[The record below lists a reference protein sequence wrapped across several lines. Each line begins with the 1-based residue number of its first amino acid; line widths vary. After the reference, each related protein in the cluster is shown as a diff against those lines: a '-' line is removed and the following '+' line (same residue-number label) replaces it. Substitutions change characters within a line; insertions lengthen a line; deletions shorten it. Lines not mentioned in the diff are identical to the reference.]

1 MTTTRPLSKKSAH
14 KEQPESFEQSVK
26 RLEEIA
32 EELENGAVPI
42 DEAIKIYEEGIQ
54 ISKKCLDKL
63 SQVELKLKKLNKDIQ
78 GNFELLDEDEQS
90 E

>member
-1 MTTTRPLSKKSAH
+1 MTTTKSISKKSSH
-14 KEQPESFEQSVK
+14 KEQSESFEQSVK

-32 EELENGAVPI
+32 DELENGTVSI
-42 DEAIKIYEEGIQ
+42 DDALKIYEEGIQ
-54 ISKKCLDKL
+54 ISKRCLEKL

-78 GNFELLDEDEQS
+78 GNFELLDEEEQS